1 MKVHTHSLISR
12 PIRWRLAACLLCLL
26 AAGNSTRAEGIP
38 GEAPASQPAGAIA
51 PSPDDKP
58 GLVSNV
64 WIDTELRQTFQD
76 VSSQTGVA
84 VLCEQ
89 SVQGLVTLAVKD
101 MPLEEC
107 LERIC
112 SVGGYAF
119 VKIKDYYLVGR
130 PEPGSAIFQR
140 TAFAHRL
147 KLSYATCDQVKAM
160 LHSSLAQYVTF
171 DKITGSVL
179 ITAPEA
185 VRERIV
191 ESIRLIDAP
200 PQQVAI
206 EAIVFELTEEG
217 SKQLGLDWQYKDAGF
232 SAAFSNLIGTVTYDS
247 GSDVATYVELTL
259 RAIIQDRKGRVL
271 ANPRILVMNGQEAE
285 MFVGQEK
292 YFSLLSGQASNP
304 YYRLESIKAGV
315 TLKVAPQIGENGEI
329 SLVFEP
335 EVSDVVA
342 ENNRDS
348 LNGNGDS
355 TNSPLPVVTRRRA
368 KTVVGIKNGQTILI
382 GGLLREQQRS
392 TVEKVPFL
400 GDIPVA
406 GAPFR
411 SIKQHK
417 EQQEVVILIT
427 AQLMSP
433 DEQAGSVTKGRVE
446 RRYVS
451 PLDAVFKDTQGALPC
466 SAGR

>member
-1 MKVHTHSLISR
+1 MKVPVHLISR
-12 PIRWRLAACLLCLL
+12 PIYWRLVACLLCLL
-26 AAGNSTRAEGIP
+26 AAADRLRAAGLPEK
-38 GEAPASQPAGAIA
+38 APTSRPAGASRS
-51 PSPDDKP
+51 SPADKP
-58 GLVSNV
+58 GLVSNI
-64 WIDTELRQTFQD
+64 WIDTELRQAFQD
-76 VSSQTGVA
+76 ISSQTGVA
-84 VLCEQ
+84 ILCEQ
-89 SVQGLVTLAVKD
+89 SVQGLVTLAVRD
-101 MPLEEC
+101 MPVEEC

-130 PEPGSAIFQR
+130 AEPGSAIFQL
-140 TAFAHRL
+140 TASGQRV

-171 DKITGSVL
+171 DKMTGSIL

-185 VRERIV
+185 IRQKVI

-206 EAIVFELTEEG
+206 EAIVFELTEDG
-217 SKQLGLDWQYKDAGF
+217 SKQLGLDWQYNQAKFA
-232 SAAFSNLIGTVTYDS
+232 SEFSNLVGTVTYDA
-247 GSDVATYVELTL
+247 GSDLATYVELTL
-259 RAIIQDRKGRVL
+259 RAIIQERKGRVL

-348 LNGNGDS
+348 SNNNDS
-355 TNSPLPVVTRRRA
+355 TNSPLPVVTRRKAR
-368 KTVVGIKNGQTILI
+368 TVVAIKNGQTILI

-411 SIKQHK
+411 SVRQWK

-427 AQLMSP
+427 AMLMSP
-433 DEQAGSVTKGRVE
+433 DEQAGSAMKGRIE
-446 RRYVS
+446 QRYLS
-451 PLDAVFKDTQGALPC
+451 PLDAVFEDTQGAWPC
-466 SAGR
+466 PARK